1 MDSCDQFQTITFA
14 NVDNFLLSP
23 TPSKVV
29 QRTSSD
35 STLPV
40 NSEHT
45 DDLSG
50 TIPGYCVIAWGANLF
65 FFILDLR
72 MSLNPAL
79 PPVFSDHVSVSLT
92 LEKSGLCYG
101 WGPSPPAVIWNDNT
115 PSIILS
121 FRIALVLSLYY
132 QTIPWSSRCV
142 CDLQTARPLR
152 LALLLRVSVR
162 LLFSCWYAG
171 EASLFKHQTT
181 YVQVTS
187 DSVYECTLVAV

>member
-14 NVDNFLLSP
+14 SVDNFLLS
-23 TPSKVV
+23 TKVV
-29 QRTSSD
+29 QRTSSG

-65 FFILDLR
+65 LFILDLR

-79 PPVFSDHVSVSLT
+79 PPVFSDHVSVSLQ

-101 WGPSPPAVIWNDNT
+101 WGPSPPAVIRNDDT

-121 FRIALVLSLYY
+121 FRIAFVLSLYY
-132 QTIPWSSRCV
+132 QIIPWSSRCV
-142 CDLQTARPLR
+142 CVQLYRPLDHSGQR
-152 LALLLRVSVR
+152 
-162 LLFSCWYAG
+162 FSCA
-171 EASLFKHQTT
+171 FQF
-181 YVQVTS
+181 
-187 DSVYECTLVAV
+187 DSYLAADMLGYMGLIVCQRV